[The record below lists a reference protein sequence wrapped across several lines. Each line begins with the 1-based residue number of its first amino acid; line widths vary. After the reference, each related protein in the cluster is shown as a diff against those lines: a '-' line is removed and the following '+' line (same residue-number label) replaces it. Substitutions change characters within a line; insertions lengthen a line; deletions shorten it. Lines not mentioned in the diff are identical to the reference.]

1 MPPDILSIVRDI
13 AIIVMAVMV
22 TVAAATLT
30 VVVLKIFP
38 PLRRGARN
46 FETASR
52 LMLET
57 SSRIAGLVA
66 MGSELGIFL
75 WDLINRFRSRDN
87 AEPPAENNNAPR
99 N

>member
-30 VVVLKIFP
+30 VVVLKIFLT
-38 PLRRGARN
+38 LRRAARN

-57 SSRIAGLVA
+57 ASRITGLVA

-75 WDLINRFRSRDN
+75 WDLINRFRKRDS
-87 AEPPAENNNAPR
+87 AEPPAEGGNVP
-99 N
+99 

>member
-38 PLRRGARN
+38 ALRRGARN

-87 AEPPAENNNAPR
+87 AEPPAENNNAQQ

>member
-1 MPPDILSIVRDI
+1 MPPDILAIVRDI

-38 PLRRGARN
+38 TLRRAARN
-46 FETASR
+46 IETSSR

-66 MGSELGIFL
+66 MGSELGIFVS
-75 WDLINRFRSRDN
+75 DLINRFRNRGS
-87 AEPPAENNNAPR
+87 AEPPAETAKPQN
-99 N
+99 